1 MNIATMNLSLSRP
14 DVYKSLDNKYTI
26 GKEIMRCF
34 FKQKPDIYFYLGL
47 TKSSCTAIGSFLDQL
62 TLDLFFS

>member
-1 MNIATMNLSLSRP
+1 MGKTKNKRKEDTRNKQVQLLINSR
-14 DVYKSLDNKYTI
+14 TH
-26 GKEIMRCF
+26 
-34 FKQKPDIYFYLGL
+34 YLGL